1 MSCFLPVLDEKRIIY
16 GLITLR
22 VIKKQAFKRKKK
34 SERITL
40 KEIII
45 VSESRSVIE
54 VEQSLKQSQSR
65 HNQGLSF
72 MLHILFICDLLQ

>member
-1 MSCFLPVLDEKRIIY
+1 MDSSLCGSLKNRLSK
-16 GLITLR
+16 G
-22 VIKKQAFKRKKK
+22 KKG
-34 SERITL
+34 ERITL

>member
-1 MSCFLPVLDEKRIIY
+1 MDSSLCGSLKNRLSK
-16 GLITLR
+16 G
-22 VIKKQAFKRKKK
+22 KKK

>member
-1 MSCFLPVLDEKRIIY
+1 MDSSLCGSLKDRLSK
-16 GLITLR
+16 G
-22 VIKKQAFKRKKK
+22 KK